1 MAVEGRTHRPVVD
14 AELCQGCGVCLRAC
28 PAESFYE
35 LRSDTDTT
43 RGYVY
48 TNTDLAQKEGLPPC
62 ADACPISQ
70 EVREYVRLLEKQRVK
85 EALLLIRRD
94 NALPGICGYV
104 CHHPCEK
111 ACIRGSWDDPVAI
124 RELKR
129 YAVHYEMEHYDEIVD
144 ALLER
149 KQPSRGKK
157 VTIVGAGPAGLT
169 CAFDLVMGGY
179 TVTVMDAPAEPG
191 GMLVA
196 GIPAFRLPRYVIEHD
211 IGIIRSLG
219 VEFIASVC
227 IGREVPL
234 SKLMQNAAHAVVLA
248 TGTWKDLTL
257 DVPGEGARGYFQC
270 LDFLGQANSASL
282 GKLAGTVMVFGGGN
296 AAFDTARSAL
306 RLGAEQVVIAYRR
319 SREEMPA
326 TPEEIDA
333 AEREGVKIRYL
344 VAPVRIRVEHGNV
357 TGVNLVRMKLGD
369 PDESGRRKPFPI
381 EGSEFIEK
389 AEVVIPAIGQRPDL
403 SFLGVKE
410 RVEGDT
416 IFCDSS
422 GRVSG
427 YDNLFAAGDAVTGPS
442 TVVEAM
448 GSGKA
453 VAREVMDY
461 LEMI

>member
-14 AELCQGCGVCLRAC
+14 TELCQGCGVCLRAC
-28 PAESFYE
+28 PAECFCE

-48 TNTDLAQKEGLPPC
+48 TNTDLEQKEGLPPC
-62 ADACPISQ
+62 VHACPISQ
-70 EVREYVRLLEKQRVK
+70 EVREYVHLLEKQRVK

-94 NALPGICGYV
+94 NALPGVCGYV
-104 CHHPCEK
+104 CHHPCEQ

-129 YAVHYEMEHYDEIVD
+129 YAVHYEMEHYNEIVD

-149 KQPSRGKK
+149 KQPSRDKK
-157 VTIVGAGPAGLT
+157 VTIVGAGPAGLA

-179 TVTVMDAPAEPG
+179 TVTVMDALAEPG

-211 IGIIRSLG
+211 ISIIRSLG
-219 VEFIASVC
+219 VEFISSVC

-234 SKLMQNAAHAVVLA
+234 SKLIQNGAHAVVLA

-270 LDFLGQANSASL
+270 LDFLGRVNAGKL
-282 GKLAGTVMVFGGGN
+282 RKLAGTVLVVGGGN
-296 AAFDTARSAL
+296 AAFDAARSAL
-306 RLGAEQVVIAYRR
+306 RLGADQVIIAYRR
-319 SREEMPA
+319 SRDEMPA
-326 TPEEIDA
+326 ACEEIDA
-333 AEREGVKIRYL
+333 AEREGVRIRYL
-344 VAPVRIRVEHGNV
+344 VAPVRIRVERGKV
-357 TGVNLVRMKLGD
+357 TGVNLIRMRLGDADETGRMKPL
-369 PDESGRRKPFPI
+369 PI
-381 EGSEFIEK
+381 EESEFIEK
-389 AEVVIPAIGQRPDL
+389 ADIVIPALGQRPDL
-403 SFLGVKE
+403 SFLELKDKFE
-410 RVEGDT
+410 ST
-416 IFCDSS
+416 TLSCDPS

-453 VAREVMDY
+453 VARRVMDY